1 MVLHE
6 SWSVSTH
13 GHARISEVIGFWRG
27 VVKGTME
34 GVVRWGARRKL
45 GGCGNKIA
53 ERGLK
58 LAYSSHYH
66 WIERVAVPT
75 G

>member
-1 MVLHE
+1 
-6 SWSVSTH
+6 
-13 GHARISEVIGFWRG
+13 
-27 VVKGTME
+27 
-34 GVVRWGARRKL
+34 VVRWGARRKL

-53 ERGLK
+53 ERGQK